1 MNMFKRLAIAI
12 SFLSYLSGYSQV
24 NIDVMDPT
32 IAVQTL
38 LGPGVTF
45 SNVQFTGDP
54 LQLAYM
60 TGAVNPFQIPSGIGL
75 ASGVVAEAELAGSF
89 DFLTN
94 PVNGNTD
101 LLNIANSVPPLI
113 GQEWTAT
120 GANDVA
126 ILEFDFV
133 ASGNELSFDY
143 IFGSDEYQTY
153 INTVYND
160 VFGFFLSGPGIV
172 GNFSAPAGFPDG
184 SINIAVVPGS
194 DPELPITIS
203 SVQPNLNGQYY
214 IDNPTSQIVNINGY
228 TTTLTAFF
236 GSLTCGA
243 TYHIKLAIADAQD
256 TALTSWVFLKEGS
269 FQIASTEIE
278 PITFDPENNFPPLTV
293 VEGCIPG
300 EFLVNPP
307 PCLVDTLV
315 VNLSYSGAAIYGT
328 DFVTDYPT
336 TLQFLPTGE
345 PVVVTVNPLDDDE
358 EESVES
364 IVLSYTYLDLLNEQ
378 QTVSGSMS
386 LMDYDTN
393 EPFLQDIEDMFICP
407 GTTATAVAIPAQG
420 YTPYTFSWTSG
431 ETVPSVTYGQGDE
444 GQYMVM
450 LTDFCGYKDSVIFNV
465 IEPDSFVV
473 FPDVFI
479 CINEIG
485 QLANGGAEPYIYEFL
500 PDIATEV
507 QGNNDRVLGDVLG
520 DALGIVT
527 DQCGQVDTAVVRV
540 AICRIP
546 NVFTPNGDSKNKF
559 FTIEGI
565 DQYPGSSLSILNRW
579 GTVVFESQNYNNQ
592 WSGEDQPDG
601 VYYYIYT
608 RSDGEIFSG
617 EVQLIR
623 GE

>member
-1 MNMFKRLAIAI
+1 MIKRILPTLLLIGVLGAKA
-12 SFLSYLSGYSQV
+12 QV
-24 NIDVMDPT
+24 NVDPMDPT
-32 IAVQTL
+32 TAVQTL
-38 LGPGVTF
+38 LGPGVIF

-54 LQLAYM
+54 LQLGYM
-60 TGAVNPFQIPSGIGL
+60 TGAVDPFEIPSGIGL
-75 ASGVVAEAELAGSF
+75 ASGAVNEAELNPPF

-94 PVNGNTD
+94 PVNGNAD

-113 GQEWTAT
+113 GQNWTASNV
-120 GANDVA
+120 NDVS

-160 VFGFFLSGPGIV
+160 VFGFFLSGPGIT
-172 GNFSAPAGFPDG
+172 GPFSAPAGFPGG
-184 SINIAVVPGS
+184 SINIAIVPGS

-203 SVQPNLNGQYY
+203 SVQPNLNGEYY
-214 IDNPTSQIVNINGY
+214 IDNPASEVVGINGY

-236 GSLTCGA
+236 GSLVCGE
-243 TYHIKLAIADAQD
+243 TYHIRLAIADAQD
-256 TALTSWVFLKEGS
+256 TALTSWVFLREGS
-269 FQIASTEIE
+269 FQIAATNIE
-278 PITFDPENNFPPLTV
+278 AITYDPEANFPPLTV

-300 EFLVNPP
+300 EFVVNPP

-315 VNLSYSGAAIYGT
+315 VNLAYSGTAIYGT
-328 DFVTDYPT
+328 DFVSSFPT
-336 TLQFLPTGE
+336 TLEFLPTGE
-345 PVVVTVNPLDDDE
+345 PVIVTIEPLDDDE
-358 EESVES
+358 EEAVES
-364 IVLSYTYLDLLNEQ
+364 IVLSYTYIDLLNQ
-378 QTVSGSMS
+378 PQTVSGTMS

-393 EPFLQDIEDMFICP
+393 EPFLQDIQNMFICP
-407 GTTATAVAIPAQG
+407 GTTATAVAIAAQG
-420 YTPYTFSWTSG
+420 YTPYTYSWTSG
-431 ETVPSVTYGQGDE
+431 ETTSSVVYGEGDE
-444 GQYMVM
+444 GDYMVT
-450 LTDFCGYKDSVIFNV
+450 LTDFCGYKDSVLFTV

-485 QLANGGAEPYIYEFL
+485 QLANGGAQPYIYEFL

-565 DQYPGSSLSILNRW
+565 DQYPGSKLTVLNRW
-579 GTVVFESQNYNNQ
+579 GTVVFESENYNNQ

-601 VYYYIYT
+601 AYYYIYS
-608 RSDGEIFSG
+608 RSDGEVFSG
-617 EVQLIR
+617 EVQILR
-623 GE
+623 NE